1 MLRNEIAIDLG
12 TSYTL
17 VYIKGKGIVL
27 REPTIVAIDIE
38 KEELIAVG
46 KKAED
51 MIGKTPE
58 SIKVIRPLKDGV
70 ISDYIITEKYL
81 KNILKRVCKKM
92 LISPKMMVCIP
103 SKVTQVEKK
112 ALIDVVMQAG
122 ASEVYLIEEPKAA
135 AIGAGIDIY
144 KPVGSMVIDI
154 GGGTT
159 DIAVL
164 SLGDVVSSK
173 SIKVGGNRFDE
184 MIIRYIKKKYELL
197 IGEKL
202 AEEIKNTIGTLVI
215 KETDEVLSINGRDL
229 KTGLPKDI
237 TITSNETIY
246 PIHNAMEEI
255 VYTVEELL
263 EEIKPELVT
272 DITENSIILT
282 GGGSLINGMDRYLT
296 ELLGIKVILAD
307 NTDSCVAIG
316 TGKALSEMESYNQYK
331 QAYRKEK

>member
-135 AIGAGIDIY
+135 AIGAGIDIH

-164 SLGDVVSSK
+164 SLGDVVTSK

-184 MIIRYIKKKYELL
+184 MIIRYIKNKYELL

-215 KETDEVLSINGRDL
+215 KETDEILSINGRDL

-246 PIHNAMEEI
+246 PIYNAMEEI
-255 VYTVEELL
+255 VYTVEEVL

-272 DITENSIILT
+272 DITENSIVLT
-282 GGGSLINGMDRYLT
+282 GGGSLINGMDKYLT
-296 ELLGIKVILAD
+296 ELLGIKVVLAD

-316 TGKALSEMESYNQYK
+316 TGKALSEMENYNQYK
-331 QAYRKEK
+331 QAFRKEK

>member
-17 VYIKGKGIVL
+17 VYVKGKGIVL
-27 REPTIVAIDIE
+27 REPTIVAIDID
-38 KEELIAVG
+38 KEEIIAVG
-46 KKAED
+46 REAEK

-58 SIKVIRPLKDGV
+58 SIEVVRPLRDGV

-81 KNILKRVCKKM
+81 KNILKRVCKKTF
-92 LISPKMMVCIP
+92 IAPKMMVCIP

-112 ALIDVVMQAG
+112 ALIDVIMQAG

-144 KPVGSMVIDI
+144 KPIGSMVIDV

-164 SLGDVVSSK
+164 SLGDVVGSK

-184 MIIRYIKKKYELL
+184 IIIRYIKKRYELL
-197 IGEKL
+197 VGEKL
-202 AEEIKNTIGTLVI
+202 AEEIKNTIGTLI
-215 KETDEVLSINGRDL
+215 LKEHDEVLSINGRDL

-237 TITSNETIY
+237 SITSNETIY
-246 PIHNAMEEI
+246 PLDSAMQEI
-255 VYTVEELL
+255 VYATEELL

-282 GGGSLINGMDRYLT
+282 GGGSLINGMDKYLT
-296 ELLGIKVILAD
+296 ELLGIRVILAK

-316 TGKALSEMESYNQYK
+316 TGKALSEIEKHNQYK
-331 QAYRKEK
+331 QAFRKEK

>member
-38 KEELIAVG
+38 KEEIIAVG
-46 KKAED
+46 TKAEK

-58 SIKVIRPLKDGV
+58 SIEVVKPLKDGV

-81 KNILKRVCKKM
+81 KNILKRVCKKS
-92 LISPKMMVCIP
+92 LIAPKMMVCIP

-112 ALIDVVMQAG
+112 ALIDVIIQAG
-122 ASEVYLIEEPKAA
+122 AREVYLIEEPKAA
-135 AIGAGIDIY
+135 AIGAGLDIY
-144 KPVGSMVIDI
+144 RPVGSMVIDI

-164 SLGDVVSSK
+164 SLGDVVGSK
-173 SIKVGGNRFDE
+173 SIRVGGNRFDE
-184 MIIRYIKKKYELL
+184 IIIRYIKKRYELL

-202 AEEIKNTIGTLVI
+202 AEEIKNTIGTLTL
-215 KETDEVLSINGRDL
+215 KEHDEVLSINGRDL
-229 KTGLPKDI
+229 KTGLPKDV

-246 PIHNAMEEI
+246 PLDSAMQEI
-255 VYTVEELL
+255 VYATEELL

-296 ELLGIKVILAD
+296 ELIGIKVTRAK

-316 TGKALSEMESYNQYK
+316 TGKALSEIEKQNQYK
-331 QAYRKEK
+331 ESFRKEK